1 MDDKKLAKQIVD
13 LSGGAANFDSLTN
26 CMTRVRIK
34 YKDDSKVELD
44 KIKELDGVLGIINED
59 STQIVVGPGH
69 SNKVREAMEE
79 IISSSSSGANQ
90 FTTSEESQEKKK
102 GFLKTISSIFI
113 PLLPAIIAS
122 GIIQGINNLI
132 TNYAAQKATE
142 LGIKGTDTLTAAQVM
157 LDSWHMLQVSTVLS
171 ILGSATFAFLA
182 IYAGIT
188 AAREFKTD
196 MILGGVL
203 GAVSISGS
211 VLGLLGLTNGQGGLF
226 GVIFGVYLMSKIHR
240 LVRKAVPNIL
250 DVVVTPTLTLLVTAA
265 IFLFALMPLAGIL
278 SHWIIT
284 GILALLEYSG
294 VLGGFVLAALFPSL
308 IATGLHHSL
317 TPIHGELINTLGVDP
332 VFPVQIMSNSGLVG
346 AGLAILLL
354 TKNQKMK
361 EIAKGAVPTSF
372 LAVGEPTMYGVVIPS
387 GFGFITA
394 SLGAGVGGIM
404 IRLFDVQSSAF
415 GAAGMSAIPLI
426 ANGDYLQYL
435 ISYACGCSAA
445 FILTFVV
452 GKIKRYS

>member
-1 MDDKKLAKQIVD
+1 MDDKKLARQIVD
-13 LSGGAANFDSLTN
+13 LSGGAENFNSLTN

-44 KIKELDGVLGIINED
+44 KIKELNGVLGIISED

-79 IISSSSSGANQ
+79 IISSSSSSANQ
-90 FTTSEESQEKKK
+90 LSNSEETQDKKR
-102 GFLKTISSIFI
+102 GFLKIISSIFI

-122 GIIQGINNLI
+122 GIIQGINNLL

-142 LGIKGTDTLTAAQVM
+142 LGVQGTDTLTATQVM
-157 LDSWHMLQVSTVLS
+157 LDNWHMLQISTVLS
-171 ILGSATFAFLA
+171 ILGAATFSFLA

-211 VLGLLGLTNGQGGLF
+211 VLGILGLTNGQGGLF
-226 GVIFGVYLMSKIHR
+226 GVIFGVYLMSKIHKF
-240 LVRKAVPNIL
+240 VRKVVPNIL
-250 DVVVTPTLTLLVTAA
+250 DVIVTPTLTLLVTAS

-354 TKNQKMK
+354 TKSQKMK
-361 EIAKGAVPTSF
+361 EIAKGAIPTSF